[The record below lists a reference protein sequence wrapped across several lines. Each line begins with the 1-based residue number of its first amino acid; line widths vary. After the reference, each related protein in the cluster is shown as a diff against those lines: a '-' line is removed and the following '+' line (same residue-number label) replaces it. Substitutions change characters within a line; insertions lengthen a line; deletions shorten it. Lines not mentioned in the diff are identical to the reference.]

1 MHRKKLRKY
10 DLHVRLTYDEHARFM
25 LQKRIH
31 GFRTKSNYLRH
42 LIMGQRIPAHRTE
55 VPMVTNKILRERF
68 HTFIYE
74 VNKIGVNYNQVV
86 AIWQKQAGRV
96 RKDGTPWL
104 NTRDIE
110 GYLVKLIKC
119 TEGLRDEFALIY
131 DVIKKYLSL
140 KEKNE

>member
-1 MHRKKLRKY
+1 M
-10 DLHVRLTYDEHARFM
+10 TYDEHARFM

-131 DVIKKYLSL
+131 DVIKKYLMSE
-140 KEKNE
+140 EKKG